1 MIDVTATA
9 VLLGGLLYLELQHQ
23 WQLKIKTKSSKFK
36 IALSIAAAI
45 LIVALF
51 WTTNTISNLRLV
63 FVAVLV
69 ASVGLYRQGL
79 GEEKVITY
87 GSIAHASDYARYDR
101 VITEQIK
108 QGTMVTFWSKKG
120 GSYSLTFDQP
130 ETVIRDFLKQH
141 LPQHVKLLTAE
152 SFAHLEKIEAHDDR
166 DRQAKLLHAIR
177 NRPQRNQLPW
187 QKRRSSSTA
196 DHESR

>member
-9 VLLGGLLYLELQHQ
+9 VLLGGLLYLELQQQ

-36 IALSIAAAI
+36 IALALVAAI
-45 LIVALF
+45 SIVALF
-51 WTTNTISNLRLV
+51 WTANVISNLRLIIL
-63 FVAVLV
+63 AILV

-120 GSYSLTFDQP
+120 GSYSLIFDQP
-130 ETVIRDFLKQH
+130 ETLLRDFFKKQ
-141 LPQHVKLLTAE
+141 LPRGVKLLTGE
-152 SFAHLEKIEAHDDR
+152 EFARLEKAEAHDDR
-166 DRQAKLLHAIR
+166 DRQAKLLQAIR

-187 QKRRSSSTA
+187 QKRRPSSTT
-196 DHESR
+196 DHENR